1 MAEQVIIPTRGG
13 SPRAAMG
20 QFFQRVRAITGARR
34 IWQLA
39 NAVIESICVLHGNI
53 EPWLWWVC
61 ARTAQVQTAADNMLS
76 SCCNPSFANSL
87 NPPYA
92 AESRCFGLH
101 LHAPIFLPHL
111 LATTQLRIAPKLA
124 MPHTRAICKTIA

>member
-1 MAEQVIIPTRGG
+1 MELGWDVFQKRPSQAEPQVHWKTHKVAEQVIIPTRGG
-13 SPRAAMG
+13 SPRAARV

-92 AESRCFGLH
+92 AISN
-101 LHAPIFLPHL
+101 
-111 LATTQLRIAPKLA
+111 
-124 MPHTRAICKTIA
+124 